1 MAITFFELL
10 NPIINKEIAF
20 ISSQLEISID
30 EVYQLILDEAERN
43 QVEWYSDRVPNLNYE
58 DPACRLAYLYI
69 VAAANAS
76 TFQYVLESDKDLL
89 NYVLGIAKERHDLKI
104 CAFGAGPGTELM
116 GMAKFFETQKLGV
129 SVSVDFQLLDKVKE
143 WASSWYGIREQVN
156 ESFKNL
162 YGTNRSKWPMIPSGN
177 LLPCDVTDLEQ
188 LPYLGSVWNQD
199 IYVLNFLLSEIFN
212 DNPRLRS
219 FLSQVT
225 KFAPTGARFVFIE
238 RRGPMWE
245 QRIKNI
251 ATESGLTLSPFM
263 ESRCNRLVGEEP
275 SKLGSIYN
283 AIQEIRKP
291 RLSWNVVYSVA
302 VKQ

>member
-1 MAITFFELL
+1 MTITFFELL
-10 NPIINKEIAF
+10 NPILNKEIAF
-20 ISSQLEISID
+20 LSNQLQISID

-43 QVEWYSDRVPNLNYE
+43 QAEWYSDRVPDLNYE
-58 DPACRLAYLYI
+58 EPACRLAYLYI

-76 TFQYVLESDKDLL
+76 TFQYVIESNKDLL
-89 NYVLGIAKERHDLKI
+89 NYVLGIAKERHELKI

-116 GMAKFFETQKLGV
+116 AMAKFFETQKLGI

-162 YGTNRSKWPMIPSGN
+162 YGANRSKWPIIPSGN
-177 LLPCDVTDLEQ
+177 LLPCDVTDLDQ
-188 LPYLGSVWNQD
+188 LPYLGSVWGQD

-219 FLSQVT
+219 FLTQVV
-225 KFAPTGARFVFIE
+225 KFAPTGARFIFIE
-238 RRGPMWE
+238 RRGLMWE

-251 ATESGLTLSPFM
+251 ARESGLTLSPFI
-263 ESRCNRLVGEEP
+263 ESRCDRLVSEEP
-275 SKLGSIYN
+275 SNLGQIYD
-283 AIQEIRKP
+283 AIQESRKP
-291 RLSWNVVYSVA
+291 RLTWNVVYSIG